1 MSTSKASDEGVQNDF
16 LPLFDG
22 TDVPISDGKKT
33 QLYINTR
40 NILFV
45 AVGAI
50 TKNKPTDLIVEI
62 QGRLPN
68 QVEVKPLTKMD
79 YIRILKETK
88 DNILSQAIKSI
99 KTEGITLVFTDSA
112 INEIATVAEE
122 VNRHDEDTGARRLVA
137 IIDTVLEEINFSAPE
152 LYEEYSKPGKNVM

>member
-1 MSTSKASDEGVQNDF
+1 
-16 LPLFDG
+16 
-22 TDVPISDGKKT
+22 VPVSDGKKT

-45 AVGAI
+45 AVGAF
-50 TKNKPTDLIVEI
+50 TKSKPTDLIVEI

-68 QVEVKPLTKMD
+68 QVEVKPLTRED
-79 YIRILKETK
+79 YIKILTETR
-88 DNILSQAIKSI
+88 DNVLSQAIKSI
-99 KTEGITLVFTDSA
+99 KTEGITLTFTSA
-112 INEIATVAEE
+112 AVNEIARVAEE

-152 LYEEYSKPGKNVM
+152 LYEEYSKPGKNVK